1 MIRSLTRPGLTTR
14 ILLVIL
20 AVQGVLFVAL
30 ASARINGLKQEIAA
44 ETRLAVQTARSLVLA
59 SLGTMQGAVPADR
72 VMAQLPDRLVPP
84 RHTRIVVLDARDG
97 TLREPAQPEP
107 IHRDAPDWF
116 VALIAPDPL
125 ETRLPVLLDG
135 QPRGFV
141 HILGDPAPA
150 IAQAWDQI
158 RATMGLVALAAAA
171 QIALILLA
179 TWWALRPVGLIA
191 ARLDDLR
198 RGDLTARV
206 GPIPQPDLSPIA
218 AGVDDL
224 AQALQTARSRTA
236 RLQRQVIQRGDSE
249 RKAIARDLHDEMG
262 PCLFG
267 LRVELDALRGLADTP
282 ELRAHADAIAAV
294 ADEIAR
300 VHRALLDDLRPAAI
314 GQLPLKTVLTDYL
327 QELRP
332 RAPEIRLDLELPPD
346 LPEPDEPTALTL
358 FRILQE
364 GTTNALRHSGARRI
378 AIRLWTEPGEWRMML
393 SDDGQGFA
401 EGSREGT
408 GLTGMRER
416 ITALGGTLRLSS
428 TRTGTTIEARLPR
441 LGAPEGPTG

>member
-1 MIRSLTRPGLTTR
+1 M
-14 ILLVIL
+14 
-20 AVQGVLFVAL
+20 
-30 ASARINGLKQEIAA
+30 
-44 ETRLAVQTARSLVLA
+44 
-59 SLGTMQGAVPADR
+59 
-72 VMAQLPDRLVPP
+72 
-84 RHTRIVVLDARDG
+84 
-97 TLREPAQPEP
+97 
-107 IHRDAPDWF
+107 
-116 VALIAPDPL
+116 
-125 ETRLPVLLDG
+125 
-135 QPRGFV
+135 
-141 HILGDPAPA
+141 
-150 IAQAWDQI
+150 
-158 RATMGLVALAAAA
+158 
-171 QIALILLA
+171 
-179 TWWALRPVGLIA
+179 RPVGLIA

-364 GTTNALRHSGARRI
+364 GTTNALRHSGARQI